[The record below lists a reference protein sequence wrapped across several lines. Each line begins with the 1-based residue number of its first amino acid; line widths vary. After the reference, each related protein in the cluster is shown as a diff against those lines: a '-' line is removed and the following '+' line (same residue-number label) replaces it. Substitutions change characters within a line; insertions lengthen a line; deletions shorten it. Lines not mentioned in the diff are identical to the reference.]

1 MNTDNDNK
9 NNDTDNVNDKNNP
22 PSHNNYHLSEE
33 VHIAFRV
40 LCNLSMSTAFGFSF
54 LYITRCLRT
63 CTRLILIII
72 LIIVALLL
80 LNILNILV
88 PTAFGFSFLYI
99 TRQQPQLPSIPGTS
113 SKGSVYS
120 GTTSMTLPWK
130 V

>member
-63 CTRLILIII
+63 CILLILII
-72 LIIVALLL
+72 LLL
-80 LNILNILV
+80 LIIMAVLLLNNPHIDCLWMLV
-88 PTAFGFSFLYI
+88 PFHHQAAA
-99 TRQQPQLPSIPGTS
+99 
-113 SKGSVYS
+113 
-120 GTTSMTLPWK
+120 
-130 V
+130 

>member
-54 LYITRCLRT
+54 LYITRCLPT
-63 CTRLILIII
+63 CILII
-72 LIIVALLL
+72 LIILIIMALLL
-80 LNILNILV
+80 INNHHVDCLWILV
-88 PTAFGFSFLYI
+88 PLHI
-99 TRQQPQLPSIPGTS
+99 TRQQPQLS
-113 SKGSVYS
+113 
-120 GTTSMTLPWK
+120 LF
-130 V
+130 